1 MSGATMTARRSRP
14 ASTPEAPVLRR
25 TRRRLIAWSAG
36 STFVVLVVLGVAI
49 YAAAA
54 SSLAATGEAQL
65 EARAVEMTNV
75 AFRAQLAGAGERML
89 TVTNDPSQP
98 GVVIGGATSGTIG
111 FVVNQQLA
119 PEMPF
124 GNGVAVPGPGLV
136 EAFRPDELTMAAI
149 AEGQRV
155 IVETTIGNAPVRV
168 LAQPIETPAGRLVAF
183 VMADRTAELDTLRT
197 LLLVLLGGGLAVL
210 AASVAVG
217 YVYAGR
223 ALVPIRESL
232 ERQREFAA
240 DASHELRT
248 PLAITRA
255 AIAELRR
262 GRDDPATVDR
272 AIDDLDA
279 GAARMEHLVADL
291 LLLARTD
298 AEAVELAMADT
309 DLANAAAE
317 ATESLEPVAAQ
328 RGVRL
333 VLEVVPAPVR
343 GDEARLRQLA
353 AILVDN
359 AIRHSPVGW
368 PRDGD
373 GRARGVAERRGRGTG
388 HRSGAPGPGVRAVL
402 AGAGRADR
410 RDRPGPRDRAL
421 DRRAPR
427 GHDPGVEPR
436 RRAARRAVHGPPPR
450 RLRPDARATLPAMPD
465 TFPDRPSRHVR
476 SSDGTPIAV
485 FSAGSGPALI
495 LVHGTT
501 ADHRTWRV
509 LGPMLAPRH
518 AIHAIDRRGR
528 GDSGD
533 GDGAVLDRARA
544 GRPRRRCRRARRG
557 DRRTRSTCWVTR
569 WAGGSPSARHSGRR
583 RSGG

>member
-1 MSGATMTARRSRP
+1 MSGVTGGVTRRARRGRSV
-14 ASTPEAPVLRR
+14 STPEAPVLRR

-36 STFVVLVVLGVAI
+36 STFVVLVVLGVGI
-49 YAAAA
+49 YAAAS

-75 AFRAQLAGAGERML
+75 AFRTQVAGAGERML
-89 TVTNDPSQP
+89 TVTDDPSQP
-98 GVVIGGATSGTIG
+98 GVVFGGATSGTIG
-111 FVVNQQLA
+111 FVVDQVSGMPLGPAMPVGAGA
-119 PEMPF
+119 PL
-124 GNGVAVPGPGLV
+124 PGPGLV
-136 EAFRPDELTMAAI
+136 EAFRADAVTTAAI

-155 IVETTIGNAPVRV
+155 MVETTIGNAPVRV
-168 LAQPIETPAGRLVAF
+168 LAQPIVTPAGRLVAF

-262 GRDDPATVDR
+262 GRDDPATIDR

-298 AEAVELAMADT
+298 AEAVELAVADT

-317 ATESLEPVAAQ
+317 ATESLEPVAAE

-343 GDEARLRQLA
+343 GDDTRLRQLA
-353 AILVDN
+353 AILLDN
-359 AIRHSPVGW
+359 AIRHSP
-368 PRDGD
+368 
-373 GRARGVAERRGRGTG
+373 ARGRVTVTAGPGAWLSVEDEGPGIDPAYLDQVFDRFWRAPDAPSGGTG
-388 HRSGAPGPGVRAVL
+388 LGL
-402 AGAGRADR
+402 AIARWIVERHGGSIQASRRADGQ
-410 RDRPGPRDRAL
+410 PG
-421 DRRAPR
+421 
-427 GHDPGVEPR
+427 
-436 RRAARRAVHGPPPR
+436 ARFTVR
-450 RLRPDARATLPAMPD
+450 LPA
-465 TFPDRPSRHVR
+465 
-476 SSDGTPIAV
+476 A
-485 FSAGSGPALI
+485 
-495 LVHGTT
+495 
-501 ADHRTWRV
+501 
-509 LGPMLAPRH
+509 
-518 AIHAIDRRGR
+518 
-528 GDSGD
+528 
-533 GDGAVLDRARA
+533 
-544 GRPRRRCRRARRG
+544 
-557 DRRTRSTCWVTR
+557 
-569 WAGGSPSARHSGRR
+569 
-583 RSGG
+583 

>member
-1 MSGATMTARRSRP
+1 M
-14 ASTPEAPVLRR
+14 
-25 TRRRLIAWSAG
+25 
-36 STFVVLVVLGVAI
+36 LVVLGVAI

-54 SSLAATGEAQL
+54 SSLAAAGETQL

-75 AFRAQLAGAGERML
+75 AFRAQVAGAGERML

-98 GVVIGGATSGTIG
+98 GVVFGGATSGTIG
-111 FVVNQQLA
+111 FVVDQQL
-119 PEMPF
+119 
-124 GNGVAVPGPGLV
+124 GPGIPVGAGAPLPGRGLI
-136 EAFRPDELTMAAI
+136 EGFRPDELTMAAI

-155 IVETTIGNAPVRV
+155 IVETTIGAAPVRV
-168 LAQPIETPAGRLVAF
+168 LAQPIETPAGRLIAF

-217 YVYAGR
+217 HVYAGR

-232 ERQREFAA
+232 QRQREFAA

-298 AEAVELAMADT
+298 AEAVELALTET

-317 ATESLEPVAAQ
+317 ATESLEAVAAE

-333 VLEVVPAPVR
+333 ALEVVPAPVR
-343 GDEARLRQLA
+343 GDDARLRQLA

-359 AIRHSPVGW
+359 AIRHSPSG
-368 PRDGD
+368 
-373 GRARGVAERRGRGTG
+373 GRVTVQAGPGARLTVEDEGPGIDPAHLDQVFDRFWRAPDAPSGGTGLGLAIARWIAERHGGTIEASNRGGGQTG
-388 HRSGAPGPGVRAVL
+388 
-402 AGAGRADR
+402 
-410 RDRPGPRDRAL
+410 
-421 DRRAPR
+421 
-427 GHDPGVEPR
+427 
-436 RRAARRAVHGPPPR
+436 ARFAVH
-450 RLRPDARATLPAMPD
+450 LPA
-465 TFPDRPSRHVR
+465 
-476 SSDGTPIAV
+476 A
-485 FSAGSGPALI
+485 
-495 LVHGTT
+495 
-501 ADHRTWRV
+501 
-509 LGPMLAPRH
+509 
-518 AIHAIDRRGR
+518 
-528 GDSGD
+528 
-533 GDGAVLDRARA
+533 
-544 GRPRRRCRRARRG
+544 
-557 DRRTRSTCWVTR
+557 
-569 WAGGSPSARHSGRR
+569 
-583 RSGG
+583 

>member
-1 MSGATMTARRSRP
+1 MSGLAMRVSHDRP
-14 ASTPEAPVLRR
+14 VSTPEAPLLRR

-54 SSLAATGEAQL
+54 SSLAASGEAQL

-98 GVVIGGATSGTIG
+98 GVVFGGATSGTIG
-111 FVVNQQLA
+111 FVVDHLVGS
-119 PEMPF
+119 EMPV
-124 GNGVAVPGPGLV
+124 GMGMPVGAGTAVPWPVTGPGPV
-136 EAFRPDELTMAAI
+136 DAFRPDALTLAAI
-149 AEGQRV
+149 AEGRRV
-155 IVETTIGNAPVRV
+155 MLETTIGTAPVRV

-183 VMADRTAELDTLRT
+183 VMGDRTAELDTLRT

-217 YVYAGR
+217 NVYAGR

-291 LLLARTD
+291 LVLARTD
-298 AEAVELAMADT
+298 AEAVELAMTDT

-343 GDEARLRQLA
+343 GDDARLRQLA

-359 AIRHSPVGW
+359 AIRHSPSGGRVTVTAGPGPW
-368 PRDGD
+368 LSVEDEGPGIDPAHLDQVFERFWRAPDAPSGGTGLGLAIARWIAERHGGSIQAS
-373 GRARGVAERRGRGTG
+373 GRAGGQ
-388 HRSGAPGPGVRAVL
+388 
-402 AGAGRADR
+402 AGARFTVR
-410 RDRPGPRDRAL
+410 
-421 DRRAPR
+421 
-427 GHDPGVEPR
+427 
-436 RRAARRAVHGPPPR
+436 
-450 RLRPDARATLPAMPD
+450 LPA
-465 TFPDRPSRHVR
+465 
-476 SSDGTPIAV
+476 A
-485 FSAGSGPALI
+485 
-495 LVHGTT
+495 
-501 ADHRTWRV
+501 
-509 LGPMLAPRH
+509 
-518 AIHAIDRRGR
+518 
-528 GDSGD
+528 
-533 GDGAVLDRARA
+533 
-544 GRPRRRCRRARRG
+544 
-557 DRRTRSTCWVTR
+557 
-569 WAGGSPSARHSGRR
+569 
-583 RSGG
+583 

>member
-1 MSGATMTARRSRP
+1 MSGATMTTARDRRS

-65 EARAVEMTNV
+65 EARATEMTNV
-75 AFRAQLAGAGERML
+75 AFRAQLAGPGDRML
-89 TVTNDPSQP
+89 AVTSDPSQP
-98 GVVIGGATSGTIG
+98 GVVFGGATSGTLG
-111 FVVNQQLA
+111 FVVNQQLG
-119 PEMPF
+119 PEMPV
-124 GNGVAVPGPGLV
+124 GSGVAVGGPRIV
-136 EAFRPDELTMAAI
+136 EAFQPDELTMAAI
-149 AEGQRV
+149 AAGRRV
-155 IVETTIGNAPVRV
+155 ILETTIGDVPMRV
-168 LAQPIETPAGRLVAF
+168 LAQPIATPAGPLVAF

-217 YVYAGR
+217 HVYAGR

-298 AEAVELAMADT
+298 AEAVELVIADT

-317 ATESLEPVAAQ
+317 ATESLEPVAASH
-328 RGVRL
+328 GVRL
-333 VLEVVPAPVR
+333 ALEVVPAPVR

-359 AIRHSPVGW
+359 AIRHSPAG
-368 PRDGD
+368 
-373 GRARGVAERRGRGTG
+373 GRVTVQAGPGAWLSVEDEGPGIDPAHLDQVFERFWRAPDAPSGGTG
-388 HRSGAPGPGVRAVL
+388 LGL
-402 AGAGRADR
+402 AIARWIAGRHGGTIQASN
-410 RDRPGPRDRAL
+410 
-421 DRRAPR
+421 R
-427 GHDPGVEPR
+427 GGGQHG
-436 RRAARRAVHGPPPR
+436 ARFTVR
-450 RLRPDARATLPAMPD
+450 LPA
-465 TFPDRPSRHVR
+465 
-476 SSDGTPIAV
+476 A
-485 FSAGSGPALI
+485 
-495 LVHGTT
+495 
-501 ADHRTWRV
+501 
-509 LGPMLAPRH
+509 
-518 AIHAIDRRGR
+518 
-528 GDSGD
+528 
-533 GDGAVLDRARA
+533 
-544 GRPRRRCRRARRG
+544 
-557 DRRTRSTCWVTR
+557 
-569 WAGGSPSARHSGRR
+569 
-583 RSGG
+583 

>member
-1 MSGATMTARRSRP
+1 MSGATVTARRDRP
-14 ASTPEAPVLRR
+14 ATTADAPVLRR
-25 TRRRLIAWSAG
+25 TRRRLIGWSAG

-75 AFRAQLAGAGERML
+75 AFRAQLAGPGERML

-119 PEMPF
+119 PEMPV
-124 GNGVAVPGPGLV
+124 GNGVAVRGPALV
-136 EAFRPDELTMAAI
+136 EAFQPDQLTMAAI
-149 AEGQRV
+149 AEGRQV
-155 IVETTIGNAPVRV
+155 MLETTIGDAPVRV

-183 VMADRTAELDTLRT
+183 VIADRTAELDTLRT
-197 LLLVLLGGGLAVL
+197 LLIVLLGGGLAVL

-232 ERQREFAA
+232 ERQRDFAA

-262 GRDDPATVDR
+262 GRDDPASVDR
-272 AIDDLDA
+272 AIEDLDA

-309 DLANAAAE
+309 DLANAAAG
-317 ATESLEPVAAQ
+317 ATESLEAVAAE
-328 RGVRL
+328 RRVRL
-333 VLEVVPAPVR
+333 VLEVAPAPIQ

-359 AIRHSPVGW
+359 AIRHAPGGSRVTVSAGPGAWLAVEDEGPGIDPAHLDQVFERFW
-368 PRDGD
+368 
-373 GRARGVAERRGRGTG
+373 RAPDAPSGGTGLGLAIARWIAERHGGTIQATNRGGGQTG
-388 HRSGAPGPGVRAVL
+388 ARFTVR
-402 AGAGRADR
+402 
-410 RDRPGPRDRAL
+410 
-421 DRRAPR
+421 
-427 GHDPGVEPR
+427 
-436 RRAARRAVHGPPPR
+436 
-450 RLRPDARATLPAMPD
+450 LPAP
-465 TFPDRPSRHVR
+465 
-476 SSDGTPIAV
+476 
-485 FSAGSGPALI
+485 
-495 LVHGTT
+495 
-501 ADHRTWRV
+501 
-509 LGPMLAPRH
+509 
-518 AIHAIDRRGR
+518 
-528 GDSGD
+528 
-533 GDGAVLDRARA
+533 
-544 GRPRRRCRRARRG
+544 
-557 DRRTRSTCWVTR
+557 
-569 WAGGSPSARHSGRR
+569 
-583 RSGG
+583 

>member
-1 MSGATMTARRSRP
+1 MSVETMRARRGRS
-14 ASTPEAPVLRR
+14 ASTPEAPVLAR

-49 YAAAA
+49 YAAAS

-65 EARAVEMTNV
+65 EARAMEMTNV

-98 GVVIGGATSGTIG
+98 GVVFGGATSGTIG
-111 FVVNQQLA
+111 FVVDQLVGSET
-119 PEMPF
+119 PVGGGMPV
-124 GNGVAVPGPGLV
+124 GVGAAVPGPGLV
-136 EAFRPDELTMAAI
+136 EAFRADAVTTAAI
-149 AEGQRV
+149 AQGQRV
-155 IVETTIGNAPVRV
+155 MVETSIGSAPVRV

-298 AEAVELAMADT
+298 AEAVELVVTDT

-317 ATESLEPVAAQ
+317 ATESLEPVAAE

-343 GDEARLRQLA
+343 GDDARLRQLA

-359 AIRHSPVGW
+359 AIRHSPVG
-368 PRDGD
+368 
-373 GRARGVAERRGRGTG
+373 GRVTVTAAPGGWLSVEDEGPGIDPAHLDQVFDRFWRAPDAPSGGTG
-388 HRSGAPGPGVRAVL
+388 LGLAIARWIVERHGGTIEASNRGGGETGARFTVR
-402 AGAGRADR
+402 
-410 RDRPGPRDRAL
+410 
-421 DRRAPR
+421 
-427 GHDPGVEPR
+427 
-436 RRAARRAVHGPPPR
+436 
-450 RLRPDARATLPAMPD
+450 LPA
-465 TFPDRPSRHVR
+465 
-476 SSDGTPIAV
+476 A
-485 FSAGSGPALI
+485 
-495 LVHGTT
+495 
-501 ADHRTWRV
+501 
-509 LGPMLAPRH
+509 
-518 AIHAIDRRGR
+518 
-528 GDSGD
+528 
-533 GDGAVLDRARA
+533 
-544 GRPRRRCRRARRG
+544 
-557 DRRTRSTCWVTR
+557 
-569 WAGGSPSARHSGRR
+569 
-583 RSGG
+583 

>member
-1 MSGATMTARRSRP
+1 MSGATMTARRGRP

-111 FVVNQQLA
+111 FVVDQLLGPGMPVG
-119 PEMPF
+119 PEMPV
-124 GNGVAVPGPGLV
+124 GVGAAVPGPGLV
-136 EAFRPDELTMAAI
+136 EAFRPDAVTTAAI
-149 AEGQRV
+149 AQGQRV
-155 IVETTIGNAPVRV
+155 MLETTIGNAPVRV
-168 LAQPIETPAGRLVAF
+168 LAQPIETPAGRLVAY

-197 LLLVLLGGGLAVL
+197 LLVVLLGGGLAVL

-232 ERQREFAA
+232 ERQRVFAA

-309 DLANAAAE
+309 DLANAAAG

-333 VLEVVPAPVR
+333 VLEVVPAPIR

-359 AIRHSPVGW
+359 AIRHSPSG
-368 PRDGD
+368 
-373 GRARGVAERRGRGTG
+373 GRVTVKAGPGAWLSVEDEGPGLDPAHLDQVFERFWRAPDAPSGGTGLGLAIALWIAERHDGTVQASNRGGG
-388 HRSGAPGPGVRAVL
+388 QVGARFTVR
-402 AGAGRADR
+402 
-410 RDRPGPRDRAL
+410 
-421 DRRAPR
+421 
-427 GHDPGVEPR
+427 
-436 RRAARRAVHGPPPR
+436 
-450 RLRPDARATLPAMPD
+450 LPA
-465 TFPDRPSRHVR
+465 
-476 SSDGTPIAV
+476 A
-485 FSAGSGPALI
+485 
-495 LVHGTT
+495 
-501 ADHRTWRV
+501 
-509 LGPMLAPRH
+509 
-518 AIHAIDRRGR
+518 
-528 GDSGD
+528 
-533 GDGAVLDRARA
+533 
-544 GRPRRRCRRARRG
+544 
-557 DRRTRSTCWVTR
+557 
-569 WAGGSPSARHSGRR
+569 
-583 RSGG
+583 